1 MFISGK
7 DNTTAIRELI
17 EKSDNLYC
25 AVAFIGKESEELLR
39 NKKGRIICNLDSG
52 STNPFVI
59 ETLLKEKNFSV
70 KNNPLL
76 HAKVYLNKS
85 QAIVGSANLSANGLG
100 YEGESELKGW
110 HEAGILIKQKEE
122 INNIYKWF
130 QSMWISDDC
139 KSIESVDIA
148 NAKEIWMNNRN
159 RRKAK
164 NPGKSI
170 FDVLERDPSRLENKK
185 IYLVITTSFMTEEGQ
200 TMLAEV
206 KEQKLHHPEVDAYE
220 DWGSLPPNAF
230 YIDFYIGP
238 RGGNFRFY
246 GLFGS
251 PKKRILVPSPHTD
264 GKSLFLCHRVKD
276 IFGWTISEKDQ
287 SLLKSKA
294 RILLDSDLGEGDEGY
309 RCIPLL
315 EAREILLGPVNRL
328 LK

>member
-17 EKSDNLYC
+17 EKSDKLYC

-39 NKKGRIICNLDSG
+39 NKKGKIICNLDSG

-85 QAIVGSANLSANGLG
+85 QAIVSSANLSANGLG
-100 YEGESELKGW
+100 HEGESELKGW
-110 HEAGILIKQKEE
+110 HEAGIIIKQKEE

-130 QSMWISDDC
+130 QSMWISDEC
-139 KSIESVDIA
+139 KNIESADII
-148 NAKEIWMNNRN
+148 NAKKIWTSNRN
-159 RRKAK
+159 RRKAN

-170 FDVLERDPSRLENKK
+170 FDVLERDPSQLKDRE

-200 TMLAEV
+200 AMLAEV
-206 KEQKLHHPEVDAYE
+206 KEQERHHPEVDAYE
-220 DWGSLPPNAF
+220 DWDSLPTNAF
-230 YIDFYIGP
+230 YIDFHIGP
-238 RGGNFRFY
+238 KGGNFHFY
-246 GLFGS
+246 GLFES
-251 PKKRILVPSPHTD
+251 PKKRILVPVPHTD
-264 GKSLFLCHRVKD
+264 GKNLFLCHRVDD

-294 RILLDSDLGEGDEGY
+294 RILLDSNLGEGDEGC

-315 EAREILLGPVNRL
+315 EAREILLGTYP
-328 LK
+328 